1 MEWFAKKNDLILMMF
16 WISKPAE
23 EMWFQGLYW
32 CQEQKK
38 KKEINQFLQRHSL
51 TPIKSYSV
59 DARNTQPVCCLC
71 KVWATKY
78 VRALID
84 KGPRLS
90 IRIDIW
96 ILLSDTVCQLNQ
108 FHTSLW
114 HWICAGFNAFPRFKH
129 CDHCR
134 RSQRLRTPR
143 HAYLGQWFFPWY
155 ALFNRSIVSCEK

>member
-1 MEWFAKKNDLILMMF
+1 MI
-16 WISKPAE
+16 
-23 EMWFQGLYW
+23 FQGLFGVMN
-32 CQEQKK
+32 KRRI
-38 KKEINQFLQRHSL
+38 KKERNFCSAIVTKLDPL
-51 TPIKSYSV
+51 IIKSFSA

-71 KVWATKY
+71 KVRGTEY

-114 HWICAGFNAFPRFKH
+114 H
-129 CDHCR
+129 
-134 RSQRLRTPR
+134 
-143 HAYLGQWFFPWY
+143 
-155 ALFNRSIVSCEK
+155 